1 MGFNVNGVEQNRDC
15 ATDEFGM
22 IWKEVAH
29 FKVLCH
35 NFSEG
40 TKSYG

>member
-1 MGFNVNGVEQNRDC
+1 MVFNRTVTV
-15 ATDEFGM
+15 ADELGK

>member
-1 MGFNVNGVEQNRDC
+1 MVLNRIVTVPDVL
-15 ATDEFGM
+15 GK

-35 NFSEG
+35 SFSEG
-40 TKSYG
+40 SKSYG